1 MSDALPPS
9 PIAATIDLAAPGAS
23 HGFLRLPHS
32 RDDSAWGSVMIPLTV
47 VKNGSGPTALFAGAN
62 HGDEYEGPLALQ
74 ELALELDPARIQ
86 GRVII
91 VPFMNYPAFR
101 AGLRT
106 SPIDRGNLNRTF
118 PGRPDGTV
126 TETLFERNPTR
137 LARTCCTPAGTR
149 TMSNVPSSR
158 VIAPNDVPSTVTLTL
173 VRPWLVAESTTRPRI
188 DPTACALS
196 GTA

>member
-1 MSDALPPS
+1 MRDN
-9 PIAATIDLAAPGAS
+9 PIVPTIDLAADGVR
-23 HGFLRLPHS
+23 HGFLRLPYS

-106 SPIDRGNLNRTF
+106 SPIDRGNLDRTF

-126 TETLFERNPTR
+126 TEKIADYF
-137 LARTCCTPAGTR
+137 ARTLLPEADIVLDFIPAAARSTSCPSPAFTTSPMQRSRRAPTP
-149 TMSNVPSSR
+149 PW
-158 VIAPNDVPSTVTLTL
+158 
-173 VRPWLVAESTTRPRI
+173 RPLAHPIR
-188 DPTACALS
+188 
-196 GTA
+196 